1 MYILGISCFY
11 HDAAAVLIK
20 DGELV
25 AAAEEERFSRKKHD
39 FDFPSLAIDFCLKTA
54 GISSNDL
61 DYVAYYEKP
70 LVKFER
76 ILTTALSSFPRSWK
90 TFGESMITWW
100 GEKLWMKN
108 IIMEKIEVTPEKIIF
123 ADHHMSHA
131 ASTFFASPFKD
142 TAILTIDGVGEWT
155 TASMG
160 FGKASW
166 EDGGVNEIKLTHE
179 MRFPHSLGLLY
190 SAFTAFLGFQVNEG
204 EYKVMG
210 MAPYGDPN
218 FVDDIYKIIKVFD
231 DGSIWLDMS
240 YFSFHY
246 SPDKSF
252 SKKFTNLF
260 GNPRIHEEEFLTP
273 KVDSRVDP
281 NSPKAKDNQHYA
293 DIAASIQLV
302 TEEIILKMARNVQK
316 QTGSKNL
323 CYAGGVAL
331 NSKANGR
338 ILAETPFEQL
348 FIQPAAGDSGGA
360 LGAALYVYHIL
371 LGNPRRFI
379 QEHCFWGSSYSNA
392 EIIQAV
398 EASGYS
404 FQKIDDDDLLIQ
416 KVVDDIIDG
425 KVIGWYQGRFE
436 WGPRALGNR
445 SIIADPRTQEMKDIV
460 NSKIKFREPFRPF
473 APVILEEEAMRFFP
487 DLIDVEKQYPPRF
500 MLSVYA
506 YDEEEGKKVPAVNH
520 MGTGRLQTVR
530 RDWNPRYYRLVE
542 LFKKA
547 TGVPVLMNTSFNLRG
562 EPIVTTPANALSTF
576 SNSGIDTLVMENILV
591 RK

>member
-54 GISSNDL
+54 GISAEEL

-76 ILTTALSSFPRSWK
+76 ILTTALSAFPRSWK

-100 GEKLWMKN
+100 GDKLWMKN
-108 IIMEKIEVTPEKIIF
+108 IIMEKIDVPPEKIIF
-123 ADHHMSHA
+123 ANHHMSHA
-131 ASTFFASPFKD
+131 ASTFFASPFEE

-160 FGKASW
+160 SGKASW
-166 EDGGVNEIKLTHE
+166 KDGGLNEINLTHE
-179 MRFPHSLGLLY
+179 LRFPHSLGLLY

-218 FVDDIYKIIKVFD
+218 FVDDIYKLVKVFD

-246 SPDKSF
+246 SPDRSF
-252 SKKFTNLF
+252 NKKFTDLF
-260 GNPRIHEEEFLTP
+260 GKPRIHEEEFLTP
-273 KVDSRVDP
+273 KVDPRVDP
-281 NSPKAKDNQHYA
+281 NSQKAKDNQHYA
-293 DIAASIQLV
+293 DIAASIQVV

-316 QTGSKNL
+316 QTGSNNL

-331 NSKANGR
+331 NSRANGR
-338 ILAETPFEQL
+338 ILSETPFEQL

-371 LGNPRRFI
+371 LGNPRRFV
-379 QEHCFWGSSYSNA
+379 QEHCYWGSSYTNA
-392 EIIQAV
+392 EIIEAV
-398 EASGYS
+398 NASGFS
-404 FQKIDDDDLLIQ
+404 FEKIDDSDVLIQ
-416 KVVDDIIDG
+416 KVVDDIIEG
-425 KVIGWYQGRFE
+425 KVIGWFQGRFE

-473 APVILEEEAMRFFP
+473 APVILEEDTSRFFP
-487 DLIDVEKQYPPRF
+487 DLIDVEKHYPPRF
-500 MLSVYA
+500 MLSVYS

-530 RDWNPRYYRLVE
+530 RNWNPRYYRLVE

-576 SNSGIDTLVMENILV
+576 SNSGIDTLVMEDILV

>member
-1 MYILGISCFY
+1 
-11 HDAAAVLIK
+11 
-20 DGELV
+20 
-25 AAAEEERFSRKKHD
+25 
-39 FDFPSLAIDFCLKTA
+39 
-54 GISSNDL
+54 
-61 DYVAYYEKP
+61 
-70 LVKFER
+70 
-76 ILTTALSSFPRSWK
+76 
-90 TFGESMITWW
+90 MITWW
-100 GEKLWMKN
+100 GDKLWMKN
-108 IIMEKIEVTPEKIIF
+108 IIMEKIDVPPEKIIF
-123 ADHHMSHA
+123 ANHHMSHA
-131 ASTFFASPFKD
+131 ASTFFVSPFEE

-160 FGKASW
+160 SGKASW
-166 EDGGVNEIKLTHE
+166 KDGGLNEINLTHE
-179 MRFPHSLGLLY
+179 LRFPHSLGLLY

-218 FVDDIYKIIKVFD
+218 FVDDIYKLVKVFD

-246 SPDKSF
+246 SPDRSF
-252 SKKFTNLF
+252 NKKFTDLF
-260 GNPRIHEEEFLTP
+260 GKPRIHEEEFLTP
-273 KVDSRVDP
+273 KVDPRVDP
-281 NSPKAKDNQHYA
+281 NSQKAKDNQHYA
-293 DIAASIQLV
+293 DIAASIQVV

-316 QTGSKNL
+316 QTGSNNL

-331 NSKANGR
+331 NSRANGR
-338 ILAETPFEQL
+338 ILSETPFEQL

-371 LGNPRRFI
+371 LGNPRRFV
-379 QEHCFWGSSYSNA
+379 QEHCYWGSSYTNA
-392 EIIQAV
+392 EIIEAV
-398 EASGYS
+398 NASGFS
-404 FQKIDDDDLLIQ
+404 FEKIDDSDVLIQ
-416 KVVDDIIDG
+416 KVVDDIIEG
-425 KVIGWYQGRFE
+425 KVIGWFQGRFE

-473 APVILEEEAMRFFP
+473 APVILEEDTSRFFP
-487 DLIDVEKQYPPRF
+487 DLIDVEKHYPPRF
-500 MLSVYA
+500 MLSVYS

-530 RDWNPRYYRLVE
+530 RNWNPRYYRLVE

-576 SNSGIDTLVMENILV
+576 SNSGIDTLVMEDILV

>member
-54 GISSNDL
+54 GISAEEL

-76 ILTTALSSFPRSWK
+76 ILTTALSAFPRSWK

-100 GEKLWMKN
+100 GDKLWMKN
-108 IIMEKIEVTPEKIIF
+108 IIMEKIDVPPEKIIF
-123 ADHHMSHA
+123 ANHHMSHA
-131 ASTFFASPFKD
+131 ASTFFVSPFEE

-160 FGKASW
+160 SGKASW
-166 EDGGVNEIKLTHE
+166 KDGGLNEINLTHE
-179 MRFPHSLGLLY
+179 LRFPHSLGLLY

-218 FVDDIYKIIKVFD
+218 FVDDIYKLVKVFD

-246 SPDKSF
+246 SPDRSF
-252 SKKFTNLF
+252 NKKFTDLF
-260 GNPRIHEEEFLTP
+260 GKPRIHEEEFLTP
-273 KVDSRVDP
+273 KVDPRVDP
-281 NSPKAKDNQHYA
+281 NSQKAKDNQHYA
-293 DIAASIQLV
+293 DIAASIQVV

-316 QTGSKNL
+316 QTGSNNL

-331 NSKANGR
+331 NSRANGR
-338 ILAETPFEQL
+338 ILSETPFEQL

-371 LGNPRRFI
+371 LGNPRRFV
-379 QEHCFWGSSYSNA
+379 QEHCYWGSSYTNA
-392 EIIQAV
+392 EIIEAV
-398 EASGYS
+398 NASGFS
-404 FQKIDDDDLLIQ
+404 FEKIDDSDVLIQ
-416 KVVDDIIDG
+416 KVVDDIIEG
-425 KVIGWYQGRFE
+425 KVIGWFQGRFE

-473 APVILEEEAMRFFP
+473 APVILEEDTSRFFP
-487 DLIDVEKQYPPRF
+487 DLIDVEKHYPPRF
-500 MLSVYA
+500 MLSVYS

-530 RDWNPRYYRLVE
+530 RNWNPRYYRLVE

-576 SNSGIDTLVMENILV
+576 SNSGIDTLVMEDILV